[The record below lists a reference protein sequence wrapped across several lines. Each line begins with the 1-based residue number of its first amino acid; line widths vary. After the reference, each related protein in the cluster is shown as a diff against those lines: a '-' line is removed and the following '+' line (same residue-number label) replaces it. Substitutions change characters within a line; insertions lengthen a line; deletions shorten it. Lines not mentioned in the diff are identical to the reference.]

1 MNLYEKYRPSS
12 LEDFIGN
19 DKAIQKVKKL
29 MQRGV
34 GGRAYWITGASGTGK
49 TTLALILGKSI
60 ASDWNIKE
68 IDSTGLFPAH
78 IKEIEDTIRYHGMEI
93 ETGKGG
99 HCIII
104 NEAHGLRRDTI
115 RQLLV
120 TLERIPSHCIFCFTT
135 TKLGEKDLFEDQID
149 ASPLLSRCVE
159 ISLTNQGLAP
169 LFASRA
175 QVIAVSEGLDGQSP
189 EEYLKL
195 ARRCSNNMRMMLQ
208 EIDSGAMMA

>member
-1 MNLYEKYRPSS
+1 MNLYEKYRPID
-12 LEDFIGN
+12 LGQFVGN
-19 DKAIQKVKKL
+19 DKAVTKVRKL
-29 MQRGV
+29 IERGV

-49 TTLALILGKSI
+49 TTLALILGRSI
-60 ASDWNIKE
+60 ASEWNIKE

-78 IKEIEDTIRYHGMEI
+78 IKEIEDVIRYHGMEL
-93 ETGKGG
+93 EAGKGG
-99 HCIII
+99 HAIII

-120 TLERIPSHCIFCFTT
+120 TLERIPSHVIFCFTT
-135 TKLGEKDLFEDQID
+135 TKIGERDLFEDQID

-175 QVIAVSEGLDGQSP
+175 KDIAVSEGLDGQP
-189 EEYLKL
+189 QEEYVKL
-195 ARRCSNNMRMMLQ
+195 AKRCSNNMSMMLQ
-208 EIDSGAMMA
+208 EIDSGAMQA

>member
-1 MNLYEKYRPSS
+1 MNLYEKYRPAN
-12 LEDFIGN
+12 LEQFVGN
-19 DKAIQKVKKL
+19 DKAVTKVRKL
-29 MQRGV
+29 MERGV

-49 TTLALILGKSI
+49 TTLALILGKTI

-68 IDSTGLFPAH
+68 IDSTGLFPSH

-93 ETGKGG
+93 EKGLGG
-99 HCIII
+99 HAIII
-104 NEAHGLRRDTI
+104 NEAHGLRKDTI

-120 TLERIPSHCIFCFTT
+120 TLERIPSHVIFCFTT
-135 TKLGEKDLFEDQID
+135 TKIGERDLFEDQID

-169 LFASRA
+169 LFADRA
-175 QVIAVSEGLDGQSP
+175 KEIAVAEGLDGQSG
-189 EEYLKL
+189 EEYVKL

-208 EIDSGAMMA
+208 EIDSGAMQA